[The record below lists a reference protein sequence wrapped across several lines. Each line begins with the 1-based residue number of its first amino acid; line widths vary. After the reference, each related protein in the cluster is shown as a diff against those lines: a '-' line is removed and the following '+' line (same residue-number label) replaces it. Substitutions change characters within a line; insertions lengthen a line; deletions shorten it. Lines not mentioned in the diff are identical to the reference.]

1 MPETTT
7 GLIAQIRQDIATGRV
22 PTAEVLR
29 LCDRAEEL
37 LSSTLAIERELH
49 NAIKI
54 IEKA

>member
-1 MPETTT
+1 MPETTA
-7 GLIAQIRQDIATGRV
+7 GLIAQIRQSIGVGAF

-29 LCDRAEEL
+29 LCERTEAL
-37 LSSTLAIERELH
+37 LSSALAIERELH